1 MAVHLSRNQYQQ
13 LLDWAQAAAP
23 AECCGIMRGVDGHVM
38 SLQRADNVAADKAHH
53 FEIDPAVLIAVH
65 KDVRN
70 GGAPLLG
77 YFHSHPN
84 GRAEPSADDAAK
96 AAPDGCTWL
105 IIACGGITAWQPMVF
120 AGQVTGFSPLAL
132 ILEG

>member
-1 MAVHLSRNQYQQ
+1 MAVHLSRNHHQQ

-23 AECCGIMRGVDGHVM
+23 AECCGILRGVDGRVI
-38 SLQRADNVAADKAHH
+38 SVQRTDNVVADNTRH
-53 FEIDPAVLIAVH
+53 FEIDPAALIAVH

-70 GGAPLLG
+70 GGAPLFG

-84 GRAEPSADDAAK
+84 GRSEPSTDDVAQAAAD
-96 AAPDGCTWL
+96 GSTYL
-105 IIACGGITAWQPMVF
+105 IIARGEISAWQPVVF
-120 AGQVTGFSPLAL
+120 DGQVTGFSPVAL